1 MNRKRIKISRIV
13 IYALVTLF
21 SLCCVLPLLL
31 VFMVSITDERA
42 IGMNGYSFFPEAFS
56 LEAYKRIIYPGS
68 PLFQS
73 YAVTIFTVVIGTA
86 IAVLMTYFA
95 AYPLANKKFRYRNG
109 FAMFFFI
116 TTVFNAGLVP
126 WYLMCRQLHMYNNI
140 LALIIPSMVF
150 TPFNMFLVRNYVREL
165 PVVLMESAR
174 IDGAGELRVA
184 TQICMPLCK
193 PVLATI
199 TLFYGINYWNSW
211 FNAIM
216 LVDDSKLY
224 PLQMLLMKIQS
235 DIKMMT
241 MVSGASANMT
251 LPTEGVKMATV
262 IMTIGPIIFLY
273 PFLQKYFVKG
283 IIMGSVKG

>member
-1 MNRKRIKISRIV
+1 MWRLRFV
-13 IYALVTLF
+13 CPVQAG
-21 SLCCVLPLLL
+21 
-31 VFMVSITDERA
+31 
-42 IGMNGYSFFPEAFS
+42 IGDN
-56 LEAYKRIIYPGS
+56 
-68 PLFQS
+68 
-73 YAVTIFTVVIGTA
+73 
-86 IAVLMTYFA
+86 YF
-95 AYPLANKKFRYRNG
+95 
-109 FAMFFFI
+109 
-116 TTVFNAGLVP
+116 V
-126 WYLMCRQLHMYNNI
+126 
-140 LALIIPSMVF
+140 
-150 TPFNMFLVRNYVREL
+150 
-165 PVVLMESAR
+165 
-174 IDGAGELRVA
+174 
-184 TQICMPLCK
+184 
-193 PVLATI
+193 
-199 TLFYGINYWNSW
+199 YGINYWNSW